1 MRRFNVLLSGLVALA
16 APATAHAGAYVL
28 GDSIGE
34 GVAIASG
41 LKGLA
46 HISVHIR
53 GPKALAQ
60 INATPP
66 VSTVFIV
73 LGTNDADS
81 GIKGIEKSID
91 GVVEAAAKRQLT
103 MYWIGP
109 HCVHA
114 KFDARS
120 RELDQI
126 LHDRLATTSVK
137 YISMRDPKLC
147 ASNFYEP
154 DGIHLKMAGYRY
166 MWERMRTAVADPSI
180 LVADQ
185 GAGREERNT
194 ETTGAIESPSGT
206 AVKSGAASPAAPSPA
221 APPSVAPFT
230 TALSSAASSS
240 AKPDRR
246 RGPAGRLVLE
256 VHTPSAAPSA
266 PILWVKAGN

>member
-1 MRRFNVLLSGLVALA
+1 MRRIIVLFSGLVALA

-46 HISVHIR
+46 RISVHIR

-60 INATPP
+60 INATPSG
-66 VSTVFIV
+66 STVFIV

-120 RELDQI
+120 RDLDQI
-126 LHDRLATTSVK
+126 LHDRLASTSVK

-154 DGIHLKMAGYRY
+154 DGIHLKMSGYRY
-166 MWERMRTAVADPSI
+166 MWDRVRTAVADPSI

-185 GAGREERNT
+185 GAPREQGNV
-194 ETTGAIESPSGT
+194 ETTGAVAARAAAAPS
-206 AVKSGAASPAAPSPA
+206 SAASSPAAPSTA
-221 APPSVAPFT
+221 APSA
-230 TALSSAASSS
+230 AAGSSARA
-240 AKPDRR
+240 DRR

-256 VHTPSAAPSA
+256 VHTPSAAPAA

>member
-1 MRRFNVLLSGLVALA
+1 MRRIIVLFSGLVALA

-46 HISVHIR
+46 RISVHIR

-60 INATPP
+60 ISATPP
-66 VSTVFIV
+66 GSTVFIV

-126 LHDRLATTSVK
+126 LRDRLASTSVK

-154 DGIHLKMAGYRY
+154 DGIHLKMSGYRY
-166 MWERMRTAVADPSI
+166 MWDRVRTAVADPSI

-185 GAGREERNT
+185 GAPREQGNI
-194 ETTGAIESPSGT
+194 ETTGAV
-206 AVKSGAASPAAPSPA
+206 ALRASAAPSFTAPSATAPSVAAPSSVA
-221 APPSVAPFT
+221 APPSAR
-230 TALSSAASSS
+230 A
-240 AKPDRR
+240 DRR

-256 VHTPSAAPSA
+256 VHTPSAVPTA

>member
-1 MRRFNVLLSGLVALA
+1 MRRFIVLFSGLVALA
-16 APATAHAGAYVL
+16 EPATVNASAYVL

-46 HISVHIR
+46 RISVHIR

-66 VSTVFIV
+66 GSTVFIV

-91 GVVEAAAKRQLT
+91 DLVAAAARRQLT

-109 HCVHA
+109 HCVRA
-114 KFDARS
+114 QFDARA

-126 LHDRLATTSVK
+126 LRDRLATTSVK
-137 YISMRDPKLC
+137 YVSMRDPKIC
-147 ASNFYEP
+147 AGSFYEP
-154 DGIHLKMAGYRY
+154 DGIHLKMSGYRY
-166 MWERMRTAVADPSI
+166 MWERVRTAVADPSI
-180 LVADQ
+180 LAADQ
-185 GAGREERNT
+185 GAGREQGLEP
-194 ETTGAIESPSGT
+194 TGAVASLARATPS
-206 AVKSGAASPAAPSPA
+206 SGAPLSAAPA
-221 APPSVAPFT
+221 
-230 TALSSAASSS
+230 SANI
-240 AKPDRR
+240 DRR

-256 VHTPSAAPSA
+256 VHTPSVVPSA
-266 PILWVKAGN
+266 PILWVGAGN

>member
-1 MRRFNVLLSGLVALA
+1 MRFIVLFSGLVALA
-16 APATAHAGAYVL
+16 APATADASAYVL

-46 HISVHIR
+46 RISVHIR

-66 VSTVFIV
+66 GSTVFIV

-91 GVVEAAAKRQLT
+91 GLVEAAARRQLT

-109 HCVHA
+109 HCVRA

-126 LHDRLATTSVK
+126 LHDRLAATSVK
-137 YISMRDPKLC
+137 YIGMRDPKLC
-147 ASNFYEP
+147 ASSFYEP
-154 DGIHLKMAGYRY
+154 DGIHLKMSGYRY
-166 MWERMRTAVADPSI
+166 MWERVRTAVADPSI

-185 GAGREERNT
+185 GAAREQRGV
-194 ETTGAIESPSGT
+194 ETTGAI
-206 AVKSGAASPAAPSPA
+206 ASPAAA
-221 APPSVAPFT
+221 APPSP
-230 TALSSAASSS
+230 ASSS
-240 AKPDRR
+240 AAPSAANPDRR
-246 RGPAGRLVLE
+246 RGLAGRLVLE
-256 VHTPSAAPSA
+256 VHTPSAVASG
-266 PILWVKAGN
+266 PILWVKNSN

>member
-1 MRRFNVLLSGLVALA
+1 MRFIVLFSGLVALA
-16 APATAHAGAYVL
+16 APATADASAYVL

-46 HISVHIR
+46 RISVHIR

-66 VSTVFIV
+66 GSTVFIV

-91 GVVEAAAKRQLT
+91 GLVEAAARRQLT

-109 HCVHA
+109 HCVRA

-147 ASNFYEP
+147 ASSFYEP
-154 DGIHLKMAGYRY
+154 DGIHLKMSGYRY
-166 MWERMRTAVADPSI
+166 MWERVRTAVADPSI

-185 GAGREERNT
+185 GAREQGDV
-194 ETTGAIESPSGT
+194 ETTGAI
-206 AVKSGAASPAAPSPA
+206 ASPAGAAPTSAAPSSA
-221 APPSVAPFT
+221 APSSRAPSSV
-230 TALSSAASSS
+230 ALSSAASSS

-246 RGPAGRLVLE
+246 RSPAGRLVLE
-256 VHTPSAAPSA
+256 VHTPSAGPSA
-266 PILWVKAGN
+266 PILWVRAGN

>member
-1 MRRFNVLLSGLVALA
+1 MRRIIILFSGLVALA
-16 APATAHAGAYVL
+16 APATADASAYVL

-46 HISVHIR
+46 RISVHIR

-66 VSTVFIV
+66 GSTVFIV

-91 GVVEAAAKRQLT
+91 GLVEAAARRKLT

-109 HCVHA
+109 HCVRA
-114 KFDARS
+114 KFDARA

-126 LHDRLATTSVK
+126 LRDRLATTSVK

-147 ASNFYEP
+147 ASTFYEP
-154 DGIHLKMAGYRY
+154 DGIHLKMSGYRY
-166 MWERMRTAVADPSI
+166 MWERARTAAADPSI

-185 GAGREERNT
+185 GAPPEQKSV
-194 ETTGAIESPSGT
+194 ETTGAVASL
-206 AVKSGAASPAAPSPA
+206 AAAAPSSTAPPPIAPLLA
-221 APPSVAPFT
+221 APTS
-230 TALSSAASSS
+230 TASLS

-246 RGPAGRLVLE
+246 RGATGRLVLE
-256 VHTPSAAPSA
+256 VHTPSAMPSSQ
-266 PILWVKAGN
+266 ILWVRAGN

>member
-1 MRRFNVLLSGLVALA
+1 MRRIVVLFSGLVALA
-16 APATAHAGAYVL
+16 APATANAGAYVL

-46 HISVHIR
+46 RISVHIR

-66 VSTVFIV
+66 GSTVFIV

-126 LHDRLATTSVK
+126 LRDRLAATSVK

-154 DGIHLKMAGYRY
+154 DGIHLKMTGYRY
-166 MWERMRTAVADPSI
+166 MWERVRTAVADPSI
-180 LVADQ
+180 LLADQ
-185 GAGREERNT
+185 EAAREQRNV
-194 ETTGAIESPSGT
+194 ETTGAVAPPAGAPSSPAPSQ
-206 AVKSGAASPAAPSPA
+206 AAPSLA
-221 APPSVAPFT
+221 APPSAAP
-230 TALSSAASSS
+230 SSGAPPSVSS
-240 AKPDRR
+240 DRR

-256 VHTPSAAPSA
+256 VHTPSPVPAA
-266 PILWVKAGN
+266 PILWVRAGN

>member
-1 MRRFNVLLSGLVALA
+1 MRRFIVLFSGLVALA
-16 APATAHAGAYVL
+16 APAKADAGAYVL

-46 HISVHIR
+46 RISVHIR

-66 VSTVFIV
+66 GSTVFIV

-91 GVVEAAAKRQLT
+91 GVVEAAGKRQLT

-126 LHDRLATTSVK
+126 LRDRLATTSVK

-166 MWERMRTAVADPSI
+166 MWERMRTAVAHPSI

-185 GAGREERNT
+185 AAPLEQGNV
-194 ETTGAIESPSGT
+194 ETTGTVAARVGASLPSS
-206 AVKSGAASPAAPSPA
+206 AVPFAARPTLAAPST
-221 APPSVAPFT
+221 APPP
-230 TALSSAASSS
+230 SAS
-240 AKPDRR
+240 ADRR

-256 VHTPSAAPSA
+256 VHTPSAVPAA

>member
-1 MRRFNVLLSGLVALA
+1 MRRIIVLFSGLVALA
-16 APATAHAGAYVL
+16 APASAHAGAYVL

-46 HISVHIR
+46 RISVHIR

-66 VSTVFIV
+66 GSTVFVV

-91 GVVEAAAKRQLT
+91 GVVGAAAQRRLT

-126 LHDRLATTSVK
+126 LRDRLASTPVK
-137 YISMRDPKLC
+137 YIGMRDPKLC
-147 ASNFYEP
+147 TSNFYEP
-154 DGIHLKMAGYRY
+154 DGIHLKMSGYRY
-166 MWERMRTAVADPSI
+166 MWERVRTAVADPSI

-185 GAGREERNT
+185 GAPREQGNV
-194 ETTGAIESPSGT
+194 ETTGAVASRAGVAPAS
-206 AVKSGAASPAAPSPA
+206 AASSPAAPSLVAPSTA
-221 APPSVAPFT
+221 APSA
-230 TALSSAASSS
+230 AAGSSARA
-240 AKPDRR
+240 DRR

-256 VHTPSAAPSA
+256 VHTPSAVPAA

>member
-1 MRRFNVLLSGLVALA
+1 MRRFIILFSGLVALA
-16 APATAHAGAYVL
+16 APATANAGAYVL

-66 VSTVFIV
+66 GSTVFIV

-91 GVVEAAAKRQLT
+91 GLVDAAAKRQLT

-126 LHDRLATTSVK
+126 LHDRLASTSVK
-137 YISMRDPKLC
+137 YISMREPKLC

-166 MWERMRTAVADPSI
+166 MWERMRSAAADPSV

-185 GAGREERNT
+185 GAGREQRNV
-194 ETTGAIESPSGT
+194 ETTGAIAAPSVAVPT
-206 AVKSGAASPAAPSPA
+206 AAAASPATPSPTAPSPVA
-221 APPSVAPFT
+221 PSTTAISSPPSSF
-230 TALSSAASSS
+230 

-266 PILWVKAGN
+266 PILWVRAGN